1 MRSPS
6 EIFKETEKQFEI
18 ETLREKFHE
27 SRSEYELG
35 LRKHLLGEVKN
46 CPCCFKGFFSEAKDS
61 VKQRAFY
68 RDFEPDDLDVLEQM
82 FVTPVVFDEEHNLIN
97 E

>member
-1 MRSPS
+1 MANFS
-6 EIFKETEKQFEI
+6 EFFKQSEKKCEI
-18 ETLREKFHE
+18 ENLRNKFHE
-27 SRSEYELG
+27 SKSEYELG
-35 LRKHLLGEVKN
+35 LRKYLFEEVKN
-46 CPCCFKGFFSEAKDS
+46 CPCCFKGFFTETKEI

-68 RDFEPDDLDVLEQM
+68 SDFEPDDLDVLEQM